1 MTSNTDQ
8 GLIKAL
14 STRDVFMAGVGL
26 VVASSTLVSD
36 FEGWI
41 GIGTAFAMA
50 LIMGFVINLLLGLSA
65 AELAVAYPR
74 AGALYDYGA
83 AAFGGKGAKAA
94 ITGIFLG
101 FSFYAMFGLVGALE
115 TNAGAF
121 GLRAIFNT
129 DDTEILETSTAGVL
143 LPWIIGMTILA
154 LIPNLLGIQ
163 VLARV
168 EVLVVVVML
177 AIRWIFGLFGY
188 FGAGGTGGW
197 SADNWDAGIGMWNW
211 FGSEGVIALGLIIA
225 IWSFIGIEF
234 VGPLAEET
242 KDPARMIP
250 KGIVWGLIAILATSL
265 FMGFGVIGTD
275 PTTTWQAG
283 LEASGCGGN
292 CTQLFVGR
300 EFWGEGGRYLM
311 AAASVLATFASMTIV
326 YAGMPR
332 ILYGIS
338 RNGHFFG
345 PLSRIF
351 SKLHPRYRT
360 PWTAII
366 VTAVVYVIV
375 GATAGTVVELIFAG
389 AYLWL
394 ILYVVYHLLVIISRI
409 ADPQADRPFKL
420 PMIVPIIGAVAT
432 IYGISIAFQG
442 AHGVFLPYVLWTLGG
457 SLVAAVISYALRG
470 ASGMESRLERELHS
484 S

>member
-1 MTSNTDQ
+1 
-8 GLIKAL
+8 
-14 STRDVFMAGVGL
+14 MAGVGL

-65 AELAVAYPR
+65 AELAVTYPR
-74 AGALYDYGA
+74 AGALYDYGT

-121 GLRAIFNT
+121 GLRALF
-129 DDTEILETSTAGVL
+129 ETNDAVIMESSTADVL
-143 LPWIIGMTILA
+143 LPWIIAMTVLA
-154 LIPNLLGIQ
+154 VIPNLLGIQ

-168 EVLVVVVML
+168 EFLVVLVML

-188 FGAGGTGGW
+188 FGAGSTGGW
-197 SADNWDAGIGMWNW
+197 SAGNWDAGPSMWDW
-211 FGSEGVIALGLIIA
+211 FGSDGVIALGLIIA

-242 KDPARMIP
+242 KDPGRMIP
-250 KGIVWGLIAILATSL
+250 RGIVWGLVAILATSL
-265 FMGFGVIGTD
+265 FMGFGVLGTD
-275 PTTTWQAG
+275 PTSSWQTG
-283 LEASGCGGN
+283 LDASGCGGN

-311 AAASVLATFASMTIV
+311 AAAGVLATFASMTIV

-332 ILYGIS
+332 ILYGIA

-345 PLSRIF
+345 SGLSKVF
-351 SKLHPRYRT
+351 AKLHPRYRT

-366 VTAVVYVIV
+366 VTAVLYVIV
-375 GATAGTVVELIFAG
+375 GATAGTVVDLIFTG

-394 ILYVVYHLLVIISRI
+394 LLYVAYHILVIVGRV
-409 ADPQADRPFKL
+409 ADPDVDRPFKL
-420 PMIVPIIGAVAT
+420 PLIVPIIGALAT
-432 IYGISIAFQG
+432 IFGIYQAFAG
-442 AHGVFLPYVLWTLGG
+442 AHSAFLPLVIYVLAG
-457 SLVAAVISYALRG
+457 SLVAAVISYSVRPRAT
-470 ASGMESRLERELHS
+470 
-484 S
+484 

>member
-50 LIMGFVINLLLGLSA
+50 LIMAFVINLLLGLSA
-65 AELAVAYPR
+65 AELAVTYPK
-74 AGALYDYGA
+74 AGALYDYGT

-101 FSFYAMFGLVGALE
+101 FSFYAMFGFVGALE

-121 GLRAIFNT
+121 GLRALFVS
-129 DDTEILETSTAGVL
+129 DDLSIMEESL

-154 LIPNLLGIQ
+154 IIPNLLGIQ
-163 VLARV
+163 ILARV
-168 EVLVVVVML
+168 ELLVVVVML

-188 FGAGGTGGW
+188 FGAGNTGGW
-197 SADNWDAGIGMWNW
+197 SAGNWDAGLSMWDW
-211 FGSEGVIALGLIIA
+211 FGSEGVIAAGLIIA

-242 KDPARMIP
+242 KDPGRMIP
-250 KGIVWGLIAILATSL
+250 KGIVWGLVAILATSL
-265 FMGFGVIGTD
+265 FMGFGVLGTD
-275 PTTTWQAG
+275 ATSTWQGG
-283 LEASGCGGN
+283 LEASGCAGN

-300 EFWGEGGRYLM
+300 EFWGDGGRLLM
-311 AAASVLATFASMTIV
+311 AVASVLATFASMTIV

-345 PLSRIF
+345 PLSRVF
-351 SKLHPRYRT
+351 SYLHPRYRT
-360 PWTAII
+360 PWTAIV
-366 VTAVVYVIV
+366 VTAVIYVLV
-375 GATAGTVVELIFAG
+375 GNYASSVVDLIFAG
-389 AYLWL
+389 AYVWL

-409 ADPQADRPFKL
+409 NDPGAERPFRL
-420 PMIVPIIGAVAT
+420 PLIVPIIGALAT
-432 IYGISIAFQG
+432 IYGIYQAFAG
-442 AHGVFLPYVLWTLGG
+442 AHEVFLPMAVWILVG
-457 SLVAAVISYALRG
+457 SLAAAVVSYALKGTARMG
-470 ASGMESRLERELHS
+470 G
-484 S
+484 

>member
-1 MTSNTDQ
+1 MTSSTDQ

-50 LIMGFVINLLLGLSA
+50 LVMAFVINLLLGLSA
-65 AELAVAYPR
+65 AELAVTYPK

-101 FSFYAMFGLVGALE
+101 FSFYAMFGFVGALE

-121 GLRAIFNT
+121 GLRALFVS
-129 DDTEILETSTAGVL
+129 DDLSIMEESL

-154 LIPNLLGIQ
+154 VIPNLLGIQ
-163 VLARV
+163 ILARV
-168 EVLVVVVML
+168 ELLVVVVML

-188 FGAGGTGGW
+188 FGAGNTGGW
-197 SADNWDAGIGMWNW
+197 SASNWDAGLSMWDW
-211 FGSEGVIALGLIIA
+211 FGSEGVIAAGLIIA

-242 KDPARMIP
+242 KDPGRMIP
-250 KGIVWGLIAILATSL
+250 KGIVWGLVAILATSL
-265 FMGFGVIGTD
+265 FMGFGVLGTD
-275 PTTTWQAG
+275 STGTWQSG
-283 LEASGCGGN
+283 LEASGCAGN

-300 EFWGEGGRYLM
+300 EFWGDGGRLLM
-311 AAASVLATFASMTIV
+311 AVASVLATFASMTIV

-345 PLSRIF
+345 PLSRVF
-351 SKLHPRYRT
+351 SYLHPRYRT

-375 GATAGTVVELIFAG
+375 GNYASSVVDLIFAG
-389 AYLWL
+389 AYVWL
-394 ILYVVYHLLVIISRI
+394 ILYVVYHLLVIISRMN
-409 ADPQADRPFKL
+409 DPDVDRPFRL
-420 PMIVPIIGAVAT
+420 PLIVPIIGALAT
-432 IYGISIAFQG
+432 IYGIYQAFAG
-442 AHGVFLPYVLWTLGG
+442 AHEVFLPMAIWILAG
-457 SLVAAVISYALRG
+457 SLVAAVISYALKGSARMG
-470 ASGMESRLERELHS
+470 G
-484 S
+484 